1 MKKRLK
7 FLVWRFSCCLFFQT
21 MEPVDQLLQCVDPT
35 KDRETWVR
43 ENKTGEIRPV
53 DIEIWYRRYLM
64 NSYPDTASSR
74 LRARGEEVCAGIIP
88 LPRMHTLIC
97 MWFLTDWGTVSLCW
111 AILYVLTAP
120 LLTMISASEGVFWG
134 MTRPVIVLCYTSCY
148 SAQWMGTLCIFFSK
162 GCLGE
167 ANV

>member
-64 NSYPDTASSR
+64 NSHPDTASSR
-74 LRARGEEVCAGIIP
+74 LRAGGEEVCAGIFP

-120 LLTMISASEGVFWG
+120 LLTMISVSEGVFLRDDE
-134 MTRPVIVLCYTSCY
+134 TCHSFVLYKLLLVPSEWELYVY
-148 SAQWMGTLCIFFSK
+148 SLVKDA
-162 GCLGE
+162 
-167 ANV
+167 